1 MMQENNDSIL
11 VFEYFTASGEK
22 DKCIISEAEA
32 LIFALLDDLS
42 EFNIDLVINE
52 SYADIVKDY
61 ENVNPILIGGD
72 VVDWLNENA
81 GNFTKAIFI
90 AAENNNN
97 LFNITKI
104 LEENDVKI
112 YNSSSEACFKS
123 SDKSQSYETLS
134 NIVPQP
140 RTFRFKID
148 PKGYWKRAIENLHE
162 KWQAEDPLTPLKLII
177 KPLMGVDCEDI
188 VIIEKI
194 EDLTLDLDKIFKPG
208 SRVIVQEFIEGTD
221 ISVSLISDGK
231 KAIPISLNK
240 QFVELKDDKGTY
252 IGGKLPFESKYRD
265 EAFQIAT
272 KAVEAIDGLKGF
284 VGVDLIINDDEKDI
298 YSVYLLEINSR
309 FTTPYVGLKEIS
321 GFNIGKSI
329 IGLIDGTLD
338 IDDLDICLDGEV
350 EFKKSG
356 DNLQIRRI

>member
-1 MMQENNDSIL
+1 MMQNNDSIL

-32 LIFALLDDLS
+32 LVFALLDDLS

-52 SYADIVKDY
+52 SYESVVKDY
-61 ENVNPILIGGD
+61 DNVNPILIDID
-72 VVDWLNENA
+72 VVDWLKDNA
-81 GNFTKAIFI
+81 ANFNNAIFI

-97 LFNITKI
+97 LYNITKI
-104 LEENDVKI
+104 LEENNVNI
-112 YNSSSEACFKS
+112 YNSSSEACFIS
-123 SDKSQSYETLS
+123 SDKSETYEMLS
-134 NIVPQP
+134 NVVPLP

-148 PKGYWKRAIENLHE
+148 SKGYWKRAIENLHE

-231 KAIPISLNK
+231 KALPLSLNK
-240 QFVELKDDKGTY
+240 QFVNLKDDKGTY
-252 IGGKLPFESKYRD
+252 VGGQLPFESEYKD
-265 EAFQIAT
+265 EAFEIAV
-272 KAVEAIDGLKGF
+272 KAVEAVDGLRGF
-284 VGVDLIINDDEKDI
+284 VGVDLIINADEKDI

-309 FTTPYVGLKEIS
+309 FTTPYIGLKQIS
-321 GFNIGKSI
+321 NINIGKSI
-329 IGLIDGTLD
+329 IDLMDGKIDLKELD
-338 IDDLDICLDGEV
+338 ISQDGKV
-350 EFKKSG
+350 EFRKSG
-356 DNLQIRRI
+356 DNMVIRRI